1 MKNFLLILFFGA
13 FFTSQ
18 AQYKLKFSYDP
29 LTGNQVVRELCLGC
43 QSTGKPAKEVK
54 EIEALTEDDLLKFS
68 PEDII
73 SYYPNPVKEELFLK
87 WEVTDQN
94 SVNSIQIYNIGG
106 QVLNNYS
113 GTKTNSIN
121 IPFQNYGSGVYLV
134 QLNYDKGNSKTIKII
149 KK

>member
-1 MKNFLLILFFGA
+1 MRNIIVILFFCT
-13 FFTSQ
+13 FFTSH

-43 QSTGKPAKEVK
+43 QVTGRPAKEVK
-54 EIEALTEDDLLKFS
+54 EIEALTQEDLLKFS
-68 PEDII
+68 PDDII

-87 WEVTDQN
+87 WELADQN
-94 SVNSIQIYNIGG
+94 LVTSIQIYNISG
-106 QVLNNYS
+106 QVLKNYS
-113 GTKTNSIN
+113 DTKANSIN
-121 IPFQNYGSGVYLV
+121 IPFQDYSSGVYLV